1 MWSRDSTKQRGSGPF
16 PEDAAFELR
25 AEEEEEERTGELELT
40 EGRLTGQAT
49 HGDLYS

>member
-1 MWSRDSTKQRGSGPF
+1 MWSCDRVGQRGSSPF

-40 EGRLTGQAT
+40 EGRLHT
-49 HGDLYS
+49 LIFILK